1 MAPKRLAKSGLIAF
15 APIYCRAVLGS
26 GRVVIAAILAA
37 PLAASIATSLAA
49 SLAASSASADPAV
62 SQNVP
67 LPVPAPLP
75 KTGTAP
81 PPGAAAARPASD
93 KPASDKAAADKAASD
108 KGATDKAAAD
118 KAASDKAATETRQ
131 APGLF
136 PFSALFGNKSSTAPA
151 APEPPSPFDAK
162 QRALLDRISN
172 YLSSVQTMVGK
183 FVQVGPDGGRTEGTF
198 YMQKPGRVR
207 FEYNPPS
214 PIDIISDG
222 SSVVVRDRKLATQDL
237 YPLSQTPLRYLLAE
251 RINLLRDTDV
261 VSVNADDSFATVVI
275 EQKQLL
281 VGTDR
286 LMIMFDAKDLT
297 LKQWTVTDPQGFD
310 TTVAVYNLDSTKKP
324 DPNLFVINYQREQT
338 GVQ

>member
-1 MAPKRLAKSGLIAF
+1 VIGLCCTI
-15 APIYCRAVLGS
+15 V
-26 GRVVIAAILAA
+26 AAIVVAI
-37 PLAASIATSLAA
+37 PV
-49 SLAASSASADPAV
+49 ASSASADPV
-62 SQNVP
+62 GSGNVP

-81 PPGAAAARPASD
+81 PPAAA
-93 KPASDKAAADKAASD
+93 KP
-108 KGATDKAAAD
+108 ATDKAAT
-118 KAASDKAATETRQ
+118 DKAATETRQ
-131 APGLF
+131 TPSLF
-136 PFSALFGNKSSTAPA
+136 PFSALFGNKSSSATPATSAPS

-214 PIDIISDG
+214 PIDIIADG

-251 RINLLRDTDV
+251 RISLLRDTDV
-261 VSVNADDSFATVVI
+261 VSVSADDSFATVVI
-275 EQKQLL
+275 EQKQLF

>member
-1 MAPKRLAKSGLIAF
+1 MAPKRPARSGLITV
-15 APIYCRAVLGS
+15 APILCRAAIGLYCVIVAAF
-26 GRVVIAAILAA
+26 VVTIS
-37 PLAASIATSLAA
+37 AASWAL
-49 SLAASSASADPAV
+49 ADPVV
-62 SQNVP
+62 SENVP

-81 PPGAAAARPASD
+81 PPAAA
-93 KPASDKAAADKAASD
+93 KP
-108 KGATDKAAAD
+108 
-118 KAASDKAATETRQ
+118 ATETR
-131 APGLF
+131 PSLF
-136 PFSALFGNKSSTAPA
+136 PFSALFGNNSSTTTPAPS

-172 YLSSVQTMVGK
+172 YLSSVQIMVGK

-207 FEYNPPS
+207 FQYNPPS
-214 PIDIISDG
+214 AIDIISDG

-251 RINLLRDTDV
+251 RIDLLRDTDV
-261 VSVNADDSFATVVI
+261 VSVSADDSFATVVI
-275 EQKQLL
+275 EQKQLF

-310 TTVAVYNLDSTKKP
+310 TTVAVYNLDTTKKP

>member
-1 MAPKRLAKSGLIAF
+1 MAPKRPARSGLIAI
-15 APIYCRAVLGS
+15 APIVRRTVFGLCRSFRDALAVLI
-26 GRVVIAAILAA
+26 VVVVLA
-37 PLAASIATSLAA
+37 PTG
-49 SLAASSASADPAV
+49 ASADPVV
-62 SQNVP
+62 SESVP

-81 PPGAAAARPASD
+81 PAAA
-93 KPASDKAAADKAASD
+93 KPANDMAANDKAANDKAAN
-108 KGATDKAAAD
+108 
-118 KAASDKAATETRQ
+118 ETRQ
-131 APGLF
+131 TPSLF
-136 PFSALFGNKSSTAPA
+136 PFSALFGNNSSTASPVPSA
-151 APEPPSPFDAK
+151 APGGPEPPSPFDAK

-172 YLSSVQTMVGK
+172 YLSSVQAMTGK

-207 FEYNPPS
+207 FQYTPPS

-237 YPLSQTPLRYLLAE
+237 YPLSQTPLRYLLAD

-261 VSVNADDSFATVVI
+261 VSVSADDSFATVVI
-275 EQKQLL
+275 EQKQLF

-310 TTVAVYNLDSTKKP
+310 TTVAVFNLDSTKKP
-324 DPNLFVINYQREQT
+324 DPNLFVINYQRDQT

>member
-1 MAPKRLAKSGLIAF
+1 MALRRLARSGLIAV
-15 APIYCRAVLGS
+15 APILCRGVIGLCCAIVAATALATLG
-26 GRVVIAAILAA
+26 A
-37 PLAASIATSLAA
+37 P
-49 SLAASSASADPAV
+49 SASAADPAV
-62 SQNVP
+62 SENIP
-67 LPVPAPLP
+67 LPIPAPLP
-75 KTGTAP
+75 KTGGAAP
-81 PPGAAAARPASD
+81 PAAAAAKPANE
-93 KPASDKAAADKAASD
+93 KPASDKAASD
-108 KGATDKAAAD
+108 KPT
-118 KAASDKAATETRQ
+118 TETRQ
-131 APGLF
+131 TPSLF
-136 PFSALFGNKSSTAPA
+136 PFSALFGNKSSTP

-207 FEYNPPS
+207 FQYNPPS
-214 PIDIISDG
+214 PIDIVSDG

-251 RINLLRDTDV
+251 RIDLLRDTDV
-261 VSVNADDSFATVVI
+261 VSVGADDSFATVVI
-275 EQKQLL
+275 EQKQLF

>member
-1 MAPKRLAKSGLIAF
+1 MASRRPASSGLIAI
-15 APIYCRAVLGS
+15 APILCRVMIGFFCGAIVA
-26 GRVVIAAILAA
+26 IAA
-37 PLAASIATSLAA
+37 ATFCVF
-49 SLAASSASADPAV
+49 SASADPVV
-62 SQNVP
+62 SENVP

-75 KTGTAP
+75 KTGTPPAP
-81 PPGAAAARPASD
+81 AAAAA
-93 KPASDKAAADKAASD
+93 KP
-108 KGATDKAAAD
+108 ATDKAATD
-118 KAASDKAATETRQ
+118 KAANDKAAKDNAAAER
-131 APGLF
+131 PSLF
-136 PFSALFGNKSSTAPA
+136 PFSALFGNKSSSTTPAPS

-172 YLSSVQTMVGK
+172 YLSSAQTMMGK

-207 FEYNPPS
+207 FQYNPPS

-261 VSVNADDSFATVVI
+261 VSVSADDSFATVVI
-275 EQKQLL
+275 EQKQLF

-310 TTVAVYNLDSTKKP
+310 T
-324 DPNLFVINYQREQT
+324 
-338 GVQ
+338 

>member
-1 MAPKRLAKSGLIAF
+1 MAPKRLARSGLIAI
-15 APIYCRAVLGS
+15 APILRRALIGLRCGTIVA
-26 GRVVIAAILAA
+26 IAVAILVA
-37 PLAASIATSLAA
+37 PLAMTR
-49 SLAASSASADPAV
+49 ASADPVV
-62 SQNVP
+62 SENVP

-75 KTGTAP
+75 KTGTA
-81 PPGAAAARPASD
+81 ARPAAPAAKPAND
-93 KPASDKAAADKAASD
+93 KPANDKSANDKP
-108 KGATDKAAAD
+108 
-118 KAASDKAATETRQ
+118 ATETRQ
-131 APGLF
+131 TPSLF

-162 QRALLDRISN
+162 QRALLERISG
-172 YLSSVQTMVGK
+172 YLSNLQTVVGK

-251 RINLLRDTDV
+251 RIDLLRDTDV
-261 VSVNADDSFATVVI
+261 VSVSADDSFATVVI

>member
-1 MAPKRLAKSGLIAF
+1 MALRRLARSGLIAV
-15 APIYCRAVLGS
+15 APILCRGVIGLCCAIVAATALATLG
-26 GRVVIAAILAA
+26 A
-37 PLAASIATSLAA
+37 P
-49 SLAASSASADPAV
+49 SASAADPAV
-62 SQNVP
+62 SENIP
-67 LPVPAPLP
+67 LPIPAPLP
-75 KTGTAP
+75 KTGSAAP
-81 PPGAAAARPASD
+81 PAAAAAKPANE
-93 KPASDKAAADKAASD
+93 KPASDKAANDKP
-108 KGATDKAAAD
+108 T
-118 KAASDKAATETRQ
+118 TETRQ
-131 APGLF
+131 TPSLF
-136 PFSALFGNKSSTAPA
+136 PFSALFGNKSSTLV
-151 APEPPSPFDAK
+151 PEPPSPFDAK

-207 FEYNPPS
+207 FQYNPPS
-214 PIDIISDG
+214 PIDIVSDG

-251 RINLLRDTDV
+251 RIDLLRDTDV
-261 VSVNADDSFATVVI
+261 VSVGADDSFATVVI
-275 EQKQLL
+275 EQKQLF